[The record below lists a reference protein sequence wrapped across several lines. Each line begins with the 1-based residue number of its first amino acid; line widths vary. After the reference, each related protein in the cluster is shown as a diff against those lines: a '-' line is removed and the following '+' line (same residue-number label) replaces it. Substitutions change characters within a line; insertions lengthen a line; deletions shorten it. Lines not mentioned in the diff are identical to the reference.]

1 MYQVNHFHLLNACW
15 LHTWCKSNIF
25 MIIQVI
31 LLGLISVFRQN
42 LKKKYFAHFYKKNVI
57 HRSAFMLF
65 HTVSILSHAEF
76 GPNDLWENASHLN
89 FPGAFFDILVKNV
102 QNICFLTF
110 WISWELILG
119 PTIVYD

>member
-1 MYQVNHFHLLNACW
+1 MLVAYLVQEQYFYDY
-15 LHTWCKSNIF
+15 TSNIARSYICF
-25 MIIQVI
+25 QTKFEKKNI
-31 LLGLISVFRQN
+31 LHIFT
-42 LKKKYFAHFYKKNVI
+42 KKNVI